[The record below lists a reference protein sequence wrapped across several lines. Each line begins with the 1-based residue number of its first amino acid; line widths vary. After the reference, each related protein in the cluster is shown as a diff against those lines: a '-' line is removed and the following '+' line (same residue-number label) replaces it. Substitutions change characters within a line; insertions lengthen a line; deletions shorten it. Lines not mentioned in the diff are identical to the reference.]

1 MDLFITNTLRGAKRY
16 AQVADAELIK
26 RQLSAN
32 IAVQLMMVSLLIKAR
47 RVIITRVPRLDLYRL
62 AWS

>member
-1 MDLFITNTLRGAKRY
+1 VDLFITNTLRGAKRY

-32 IAVQLMMVSLLIKAR
+32 IAVQLMMVNLLI
-47 RVIITRVPRLDLYRL
+47 
-62 AWS
+62 